1 MQRNRLLMLVIVLAF
16 AEGVPSLAHHSL
28 ANYDQTTLVLIKGTI
43 TKIEWIN
50 PHAWITLNV
59 RNTDGSSSTSRIEIA
74 SPVALMKKG
83 MGRDLL
89 NVGDNVTFEAWLPRN
104 TGTGSTPNG
113 RTLML
118 EDGRRF
124 DVGDLFGNIPTR

>member
-1 MQRNRLLMLVIVLAF
+1 MQSRLLMLAIVLTF

-28 ANYDQTTLVLIKGTI
+28 ANYDQTTLVSIKGTI

-50 PHAWITLNV
+50 PHVWVTLNV
-59 RNTDGSSSTSRIEIA
+59 RNADGSSSTSRIEIA
-74 SPVALMKKG
+74 APLALMKKG
-83 MGRDLL
+83 LTRGML
-89 NVGDNVTFEAWLPRN
+89 NVGDNATFEAWLPRN
-104 TGTGSTPNG
+104 TGTVSIPNG

-124 DVGDLFGNIPTR
+124 DVGDLFGNIPR